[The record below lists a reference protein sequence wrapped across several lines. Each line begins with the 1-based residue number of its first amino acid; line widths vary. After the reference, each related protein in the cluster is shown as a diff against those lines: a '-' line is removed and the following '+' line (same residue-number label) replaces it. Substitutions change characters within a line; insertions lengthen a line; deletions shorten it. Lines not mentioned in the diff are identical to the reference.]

1 MAFGNCYKLQSL
13 SQWVCGMVDGLTW
26 KEFEGV
32 KEKVNHFHHG
42 SKGHK
47 VLDNLGYFEKSR

>member
-1 MAFGNCYKLQSL
+1 
-13 SQWVCGMVDGLTW
+13 MVDGLTW